1 MIRKNSNDNIGN
13 DSGNVIMMITITER
27 VIIVTYDKQTTPY
40 IMTTT
45 TIKMITKRDNNQY
58 NNHIDDNINNYI
70 TTMTMIKIQKV
81 IQYNNSYI

>member
-1 MIRKNSNDNIGN
+1 
-13 DSGNVIMMITITER
+13 MMITITER

-45 TIKMITKRDNNQY
+45 TIKMIAKRDNNQY
-58 NNHIDDNINNYI
+58 SNHIDDNINNYI
-70 TTMTMIKIQKV
+70 TTMTMIKLQKV

>member
-1 MIRKNSNDNIGN
+1 
-13 DSGNVIMMITITER
+13 MMITITER

-45 TIKMITKRDNNQY
+45 TINMITKRDNNQY

-70 TTMTMIKIQKV
+70 TTMTMIKLQKV